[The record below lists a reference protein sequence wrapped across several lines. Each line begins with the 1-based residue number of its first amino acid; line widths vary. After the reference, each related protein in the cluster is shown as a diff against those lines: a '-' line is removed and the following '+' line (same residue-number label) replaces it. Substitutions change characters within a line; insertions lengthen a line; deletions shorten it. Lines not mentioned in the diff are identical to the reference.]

1 MNEIIID
8 CGTIE
13 TKADFHAA
21 LAAALSF
28 PAYYGNNLDALHDCL
43 TSLTGKVRL
52 ENWETAE
59 EALGRYGLAA
69 RKAITAAALENT
81 ALELIL

>member
-1 MNEIIID
+1 MQEIIID
-8 CGTIE
+8 CTSIRSRE
-13 TKADFHAA
+13 DLHRLFAEA
-21 LAAALSF
+21 LGF
-28 PAYYGNNLDALHDCL
+28 PSHYGNNLDALHDCL

-59 EALGRYGLAA
+59 EALGRYGIAA
-69 RKAITAAALENT
+69 RKAITAAVLENT